1 MTKYILKQFSGQ
13 TNLSFTIR
21 IHSAY
26 VLTETT
32 TMESEIAY

>member
-1 MTKYILKQFSGQ
+1 MRKYTLKQYSGQ

-21 IHSAY
+21 IDSAY
-26 VLTETT
+26 VLTETA

>member
-1 MTKYILKQFSGQ
+1 MRKYILNQFSGQ

-21 IHSAY
+21 IHSAD
-26 VLTETT
+26 VLTETA

>member
-1 MTKYILKQFSGQ
+1 MRKYILKQFSGQ
-13 TNLSFTIR
+13 TNLPFTIR

-26 VLTETT
+26 VLTEMA